1 MIDLKEALMEAQSW
15 ARQAGK
21 IQLKKW
27 HSRNLKIETK
37 SSAVDL
43 VTEADKLSES
53 SIITNIRKKYPDH
66 GILSEETGAQ
76 ERESDFLWI
85 IDPLDGTTNFAQ
97 GLPIFAVSIAL
108 KYMEETLLGV
118 IYVPTLDQMY
128 YAIRGKGSYL
138 NGDKIQV
145 SKKQKL
151 EQCVLATGFPYDKAE
166 HEDNNARQFAH
177 FIPRVRGMRRLG
189 SAAYDLACVAAGFMD
204 GYWEFNLSIWD
215 VAAGIL
221 LVQESGG
228 EIIYLKERRGVSL
241 IAGDNKV
248 CMLIYNELQ
257 KCD

>member
-1 MIDLKEALMEAQSW
+1 MIDLKEALTEAQSW

-21 IQLKKW
+21 IQLEKW
-27 HSRNLKIETK
+27 HSQNLKIETK
-37 SSAVDL
+37 SSVVDL

-53 SIITNIRKKYPDH
+53 CIIANIREKYPEH
-66 GILSEETGAQ
+66 RILSEEVGAQ
-76 ERESDFLWI
+76 QSESDFLWI
-85 IDPLDGTTNFAQ
+85 IDPLDGTTNYAQ

-128 YAIRGKGSYL
+128 YGSRGKGSYL

-145 SKKQKL
+145 NKKCKL

-166 HEDNNARQFAH
+166 HEDNNAKQFAH
-177 FIPRVRGMRRLG
+177 FIPRVRGMRRMG

-215 VAAGIL
+215 VAAGVL
-221 LVQESGG
+221 LVQEAGG
-228 EIIYLKERRGVSL
+228 EIIYLKERRGVL
-241 IAGDNKV
+241 LLPETTQFA
-248 CMLIYNELQ
+248 C
-257 KCD
+257 